1 MLLTSSE
8 YFAFLAILFFAF
20 WLTMRWRQPA
30 MGLILLANLLFLGR
44 WGVIYLALVPLCAI
58 CDFMIGRAIERNTA
72 TPVRRIL
79 LWVSIILNLSLIV
92 TSKLPTSSVGIALPL
107 SLSFYAFQS
116 LTYTIDIYRKD
127 GKAAPNLWTYLT
139 SVLFFPTMLAGPI
152 TRMTSLAPQWARLK
166 VPLSPEDGGKALY
179 LIALGGCKKFLIADY
194 LAENLVN
201 RVFDTPALYSAFEVL
216 VGAYGYAF
224 QLYYDFS
231 GYSDIAIGSALL
243 LGLKLPANFNRPY
256 EALNLADF
264 WRRWH
269 ISLSSWLRDYLYF
282 SLPGLRSKWK
292 IFTYWNLALTM
303 ILGGIWHG
311 FTWNFLIWGSLH
323 GFGLA
328 VNRWWQ
334 VTRGE
339 KKPYSEFF
347 LARFLRGFATF
358 HFVLL
363 AWIFFRAE
371 SLQGALDMLTI
382 LASGTFATDNISPGY
397 AVVLGAGVLFH
408 YLPKNWY
415 ATSMRVFIE
424 APAFA
429 QGVAVAL
436 AVACIQYVS
445 ATGAAP
451 FMYQKF

>member
-1 MLLTSSE
+1 
-8 YFAFLAILFFAF
+8 
-20 WLTMRWRQPA
+20 
-30 MGLILLANLLFLGR
+30 MGLILVANLFFLGR
-44 WGVIYLALVPLCAI
+44 WGWIYLALVPLCAV
-58 CDFMIGRAIERNTA
+58 CDFMIGRGIERSTA
-72 TPVRRIL
+72 LPVRRVL
-79 LWVSIILNLSLIV
+79 LWLSIILNLSLIV

-127 GKAAPNLWTYLT
+127 GKAAPNVWTYLT

-152 TRMTSLAPQWARLK
+152 TRMTSLAPQWARMK
-166 VPLSPEDGGKALY
+166 IPLSAEDGGKALY

-371 SLQGALDMLTI
+371 TLQGALDMLTI
-382 LASGTFATDNISPGY
+382 LASATFAMDNISTGY
-397 AVVLGAGVLFH
+397 AVVLGAAALFH

-415 ATSMRVFIE
+415 ATTMRVFVE

-429 QGVAVAL
+429 QGVTVAI